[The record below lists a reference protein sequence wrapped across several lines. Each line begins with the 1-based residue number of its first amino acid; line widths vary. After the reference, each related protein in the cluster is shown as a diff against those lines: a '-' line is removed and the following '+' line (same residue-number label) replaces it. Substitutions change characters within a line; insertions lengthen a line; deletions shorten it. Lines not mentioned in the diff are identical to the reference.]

1 MEPIQAASVASLVY
15 ERIRALI
22 LAGDTPPGTRL
33 GQEELAAQLG
43 VSRTPVREAL
53 RRLVGEGLVEFRDQR
68 GFRVADLALDD
79 VVRRLE
85 VRLILEPGGA
95 RLAAARRTDDDLA
108 ALQATI
114 DRELVATDVA
124 AVHDASRDF
133 HVALAAASH
142 NRELVLTLE
151 GLWLSEVGRR
161 LLAARTME
169 DGWQHTDADEHTA
182 ILAAVRDRD
191 GARAER
197 LTRAHVR
204 DALRHW
210 QGS

>member
-1 MEPIQAASVASLVY
+1 M
-15 ERIRALI
+15 
-22 LAGDTPPGTRL
+22 
-33 GQEELAAQLG
+33 
-43 VSRTPVREAL
+43 REAL
-53 RRLVGEGLVEFRDQR
+53 RRLVGDGLVEFRDQR
-68 GFRVADLALDD
+68 GFRVAELALDD

-95 RLAAARRTDDDLA
+95 RLAAERRTDEDLA
-108 ALQATI
+108 VLQATI
-114 DRELVATDVA
+114 DRELAAADVI

-133 HVALAAASH
+133 HVALAAASG
-142 NRELVLTLE
+142 NRELGLTLE

-161 LLAARTME
+161 LLAARTVE
-169 DGWQHTDADEHTA
+169 DGWQHADADEHAA

-191 GARAER
+191 ADRAES

-210 QGS
+210 QGSS